1 MNLLHYA
8 YRSFYKPEVT
18 EDTHLNVPR
27 WRSMIAVHTY
37 LSMLMPCHYRC
48 EILHTLQC
56 LLVVDL
62 IMLFLGAL
70 LKQLPTHSVPVY
82 ILLGLVTCVVASII
96 HIIFDRLIF
105 SWKFDEDY
113 IKRVERK
120 RRRSTIAAEMLRA
133 NSIWGDDGVRG
144 EGGDYGGLSK
154 GALDVLDNVR
164 FDRKELSRSQGRSV
178 QIDPRFVENS
188 PNRGLYSAGG
198 GRAYSYSDDAERD
211 EDLDVNNDLAFV
223 GLYRPEEEVEPSSN
237 KLPST
242 RIQRGPRLTITD
254 PDGVDD
260 NGDAASPP
268 THLKTP
274 PEHELYQD
282 DDDDRSEDDRS
293 YGSGVFGKN
302 EFLDDEDDPTDD
314 HADEQRADGGYRYHD
329 DDDGESQES
338 SRRRSSHQPRNA
350 RARNSYADEDIDR
363 PNTAGDDEDD
373 DRFDRS
379 YGGGGRS
386 RNNRDRRDIRELKK
400 QAARPVREPVE
411 ELASSSSSDV
421 NGGGDIDDEDNAMF
435 LYGQLALDIEFPHRE
450 HRPKPA
456 TPAKTVSAESHSL
469 GNDEEME
476 EDITSKAPAPRLSTS
491 FDQAPVSILNKYS
504 KYAEAAGGEEIDP
517 FDTAAKEL
525 GDRPRVWTPIIAFN
539 IRATTL
545 SLICIGALVYGQW
558 RVLNTLEGIS
568 SDTCDSYPVFLYLT
582 IAAHCFIFEPI
593 VMALTYLHRV
603 INSDEYDDF
612 FSELHPY
619 TGDLR
624 DSGPAA

>member
-1 MNLLHYA
+1 MVYIHFFFVVVLAVNLLHYA
-8 YRSFYKPEVT
+8 YRTFFKPEVT

-37 LSMLMPCHYRC
+37 LSMFMPCHYRC

-70 LKQLPTHSVPVY
+70 LKQLPTHSTPVY

-96 HIIFDRLIF
+96 HIVFDRIIF

-113 IKRVERK
+113 IKRVERR
-120 RRRSTIAAEMLRA
+120 RRRSTIASEMLRA
-133 NSIWGDDGVRG
+133 SSIWGDEGMKG

-178 QIDPRFVENS
+178 QIDPRFADGAPQLRTAS
-188 PNRGLYSAGG
+188 G
-198 GRAYSYSDDAERD
+198 GRAYSYSDDVEHD
-211 EDLDVNNDLAFV
+211 VDLDVNNDLAFV

-237 KLPST
+237 NNRFPST
-242 RIQRGPRLTITD
+242 RLQRPRLTITD
-254 PDGVDD
+254 PQMKTRGDD
-260 NGDAASPP
+260 NDDYEDHASPP
-268 THLKTP
+268 AHLKTP
-274 PEHELYQD
+274 PEHELYVD
-282 DDDDRSEDDRS
+282 DDDTTEEDRS
-293 YGSGVFGKN
+293 YGGGVFDRN
-302 EFLDDEDDPTDD
+302 EFLEDDEDETEEHHRSGRGD
-314 HADEQRADGGYRYHD
+314 YHD
-329 DDDGESQES
+329 D
-338 SRRRSSHQPRNA
+338 
-350 RARNSYADEDIDR
+350 
-363 PNTAGDDEDD
+363 DDEDD

-379 YGGGGRS
+379 YGGGNRS
-386 RNNRDRRDIRELKK
+386 RSNRDRSDVREQKRS
-400 QAARPVREPVE
+400 AARPVREPVE
-411 ELASSSSSDV
+411 ELASSTSSDV

-435 LYGQLALDIEFPHRE
+435 LYGQLALDIDLPGRE

-456 TPAKTVSAESHSL
+456 TPAKTVSAESTL
-469 GNDEEME
+469 GNDEELE
-476 EDITSKAPAPRLSTS
+476 EDVLSKAPPRLSTS
-491 FDQAPVSILNKYS
+491 FDRPPVSILNKYS
-504 KYAEAAGGEEIDP
+504 KYAEATGGDDIDP

-525 GDRPRVWTPIIAFN
+525 GDKPRVWTPIIAFN
-539 IRATTL
+539 IRATSL
-545 SLICIGALVYGQW
+545 SLICIGAIVYAQW
-558 RVLNTLEGIS
+558 KVLNSLEGIS
-568 SDTCDSYPVFLYLT
+568 PGTCDSYPVFLYLT

-603 INSDEYDDF
+603 LNSDEYDDF

-624 DSGPAA
+624 DSGPAS